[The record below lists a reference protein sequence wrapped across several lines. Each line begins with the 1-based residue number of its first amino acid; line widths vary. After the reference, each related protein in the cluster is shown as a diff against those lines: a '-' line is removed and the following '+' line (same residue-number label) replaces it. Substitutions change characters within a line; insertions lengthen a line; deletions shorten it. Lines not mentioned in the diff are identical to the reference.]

1 MTIKIGIIGAG
12 KIVRVRHL
20 PETQMN
26 PHAEVSAVCDIVKSR
41 AEEMAKKYNC
51 KAYTDYSQMLLDPK
65 IDAVIVAAPNTTHAE
80 MTVAA
85 LKAGKHVMCE
95 KPMATTLAEGQAM
108 LIAARETGKQLMIA
122 HNQRLEPANIKAR
135 EIIQSGKL
143 GRILSFT
150 SVFGHPGCEYWAI
163 DGEDTWFFKKD
174 IAGLGV
180 LGDLAVHKLDLMR
193 FILDDNYS
201 EVTAMM
207 GTQAKT
213 YPDGGLIDVEDNAMC
228 ILKTQKGALGTFIAS
243 WTYQKED
250 NSTTIYGEKGVMQ
263 IYVDPNFPLIVH
275 FDHETGEYFQ
285 VGKKSTNV
293 EQVKSGIVD
302 AFVDALVRGVDVPI
316 PGIEGYRALEAVI
329 SCQQA
334 AESGQRL
341 EIKDA
346 IT

>member
-51 KAYTDYSQMLLDPK
+51 KAYTDYSQMLLDPE